1 MEASTMSGSV
11 FPSEFSHFCGDR
23 HRTLSRR
30 IPAARRQLSG
40 RRFAWMAD
48 VFHRSAVERAVRQ
61 LDRRIAP
68 LLSSYSHPIDADSIR
83 QMRCNYTE
91 MLNKNMRL
99 KTTFM
104 GERSRAHRVAKD
116 MGLVRMMQSESLV
129 RTAETV
135 TGFTLR
141 RSSTLQVICYGPGD
155 YTGPHNDH
163 HPEDPDFCDGYV
175 DVQLTLI
182 GPGVAQQSLVYENDG
197 YLTEVAEVGQAGM
210 AIYHLPFWHYTTPL
224 VPRQRTARRWV
235 LLATFAIERN
245 GRKERHRR

>member
-1 MEASTMSGSV
+1 MT
-11 FPSEFSHFCGDR
+11 
-23 HRTLSRR
+23 
-30 IPAARRQLSG
+30 
-40 RRFAWMAD
+40 D
-48 VFHRSAVERAVRQ
+48 VFSRSTVERAVQQ

-68 LLSSYSHPIDADSIR
+68 LLSSYSQPIDADSIR
-83 QMRCNYTE
+83 RMKHNYTE
-91 MLNKNMRL
+91 MLNKNLRL

-104 GERSRAHRVAKD
+104 SERSRAYRVAKD
-116 MGLVRMMQSESLV
+116 LGLVRMMQSESLV

-135 TGFTLR
+135 TGFALR

-163 HPEDPDFCDGYV
+163 HPEDPDFRDGYV

-182 GPGVAQQSLVYENDG
+182 GPGIAQQFLVYENDG
-197 YLTEVAEVGQAGM
+197 YLTEVAEVGQAGI

-245 GRKERHRR
+245 RRKVRHRR